1 MFSCAGPRTF
11 MPKNESMQRSL
22 LDDVLQARPSTDG
35 GIGIYDWVSEEPLGG
50 SVASNTHLI
59 NREYDPIRK
68 LLDANIDKCG
78 TFCERI
84 DKCGII

>member
-1 MFSCAGPRTF
+1 
-11 MPKNESMQRSL
+11 MPKNDSMQSL

-59 NREYDPIRK
+59 NREYDPVRK
-68 LLDANIDKCG
+68 LLDEHNVFPTNYPEKRKSKQLFTMTDHLVIA
-78 TFCERI
+78 
-84 DKCGII
+84 